1 VITCDWPDGCTRPSR
16 ANGKC
21 ASHDVMWARRHGRP
35 KKPKRRGTEAWK
47 APRAGNALTKQNLAR
62 LLALLRWGPKTLSRL
77 ASDYSASTSA
87 TLRALRQLEASG
99 LRIHRAANPT
109 NGREI
114 LRHVTEAEA
123 RRYLKALK
131 EEK

>member
-1 VITCDWPDGCTRPSR
+1 VTTCDWPDGCARPPR

-35 KKPKRRGTEAWK
+35 KKPKRRGIEAVK
-47 APRAGNALTKQNLAR
+47 APRAGNALTRPNLGR
-62 LLALLRWGPKTLSRL
+62 LMSHLRGGPKPLGRL
-77 ASDYSASTSA
+77 AEDYNASTSA

-99 LRIHRAANPT
+99 LRIHRAAN
-109 NGREI
+109 GREI

-131 EEK
+131 ETK

>member
-1 VITCDWPDGCTRPSR
+1 VTTCDWPDGCTRPSR

-21 ASHDVMWARRHGRP
+21 ASHDVMWARRHGRA
-35 KKPKRRGTEAWK
+35 KKPKRRGIEAWK
-47 APRAGNALTKQNLAR
+47 GPRPGNALTKPNLGR
-62 LLALLRWGPKTLSRL
+62 LLALLRGGPKTLGRL
-77 ASDYSASTSA
+77 AEGYEASASA

-99 LRIHRAANPT
+99 LRIHRAANHT

-123 RRYLKALK
+123 RRYLRALK